1 MKPTLLFATLSMI
14 LASPKAFAATELET
28 LRVRCAEQ
36 ERVIHNLEEQIQE
49 LQSGKPSSVA
59 KSAAP
64 AAKSTAS
71 ASAAGVHVVR
81 PGESLERIARRSGC
95 SVEQLAKAN
104 GMKLSAVIHPGQK
117 LKVPG
122 GASAPAVAA
131 AVATAPPKAPS
142 ASPLA
147 GKTHTIR
154 QGETYASI
162 SRKYRVSISSLI
174 AANPK
179 AKATSLRPGQVIRLS
194 GSSGSAP
201 AAAPAPSGPAP
212 AVKSAPQIASAPAK
226 TPVTRLHS
234 ESAPIAKLNTAP
246 ATTTI
251 SAPLPTTASAS
262 APASAPAAAAAPAPA
277 KAPEATAST
286 PSPESATSPANPEK
300 KIRSVTIE
308 GEMTYGEFAAT
319 HGTDTDRLNDLNG
332 LDLTNAT
339 VLAKGSELY
348 VPAQP

>member
-14 LASPKAFAATELET
+14 LASPKAFASTELET

-49 LQSGKPSSVA
+49 LQSGKSSSVVKA
-59 KSAAP
+59 AAP
-64 AAKSTAS
+64 AAKSTSVAS
-71 ASAAGVHVVR
+71 AVGVHVVR

-122 GASAPAVAA
+122 GASAPAA
-131 AVATAPPKAPS
+131 AVASSAPKAPA

-162 SRKYRVSISSLI
+162 SRKYRVPIASLI
-174 AANPK
+174 AANPG
-179 AKATSLRPGQVIRLS
+179 AKPTSLRPGQVIRLS
-194 GSSGSAP
+194 GSSP
-201 AAAPAPSGPAP
+201 AAAPAPSTPAP
-212 AVKSAPQIASAPAK
+212 AVKSAPQLAAAPAK
-226 TPVTRLHS
+226 PQPTPVARLQS
-234 ESAPIAKLNTAP
+234 ESAPVSKLNTAP

-251 SAPLPTTASAS
+251 SAPIPS
-262 APASAPAAAAAPAPA
+262 APATKAETAAAAPAPA
-277 KAPEATAST
+277 PAAPAKVAEAAASN
-286 PSPESATSPANPEK
+286 PSPDSATSPANPEK